1 MGLSATRRYGAIPRA
16 LAVAVVAVP
25 KMRPRLELV
34 DRTRPCCSCAVTP
47 AGSTL
52 KGSGTD
58 LGTALVTTVEQTLLD
73 LAHRPDLGGVP
84 AEAAVAALWPLADQ
98 ALLDELAAGQRLRAA
113 IDRAQVWAE
122 LYPEQLR
129 AEIDAAN
136 DDVFRDVNNGV
147 YRAGFAGSQD
157 AYEQAYHRLFDRLDR
172 LSDRLESQ
180 RSLVGDTI
188 TEAGVR
194 LFPTLVRFDP
204 GYHGHFKCNR
214 AKLTEMPVLWAYAP
228 DLRGWLTPHGR
239 EVLDGRPF
247 GDGTPPPPPPP
258 PAEVVPAE
266 HAPLA
271 GGGAAA

>member
-1 MGLSATRRYGAIPRA
+1 M
-16 LAVAVVAVP
+16 
-25 KMRPRLELV
+25 
-34 DRTRPCCSCAVTP
+34 TP

-194 LFPTLVRFDP
+194 LFPDAGPLRSRLPRPLLVQP
-204 GYHGHFKCNR
+204 GQADRDAG
-214 AKLTEMPVLWAYAP
+214 VVG
-228 DLRGWLTPHGR
+228 LRP
-239 EVLDGRPF
+239 RPARLAHAARPR
-247 GDGTPPPPPPP
+247 GTRR
-258 PAEVVPAE
+258 PAVW
-266 HAPLA
+266 
-271 GGGAAA
+271 